1 MHQDTNMAAMR
12 AQNAA
17 AEVRRL
23 SSTILS
29 FTKMLDK
36 LEETHSLKEK
46 GKGKDKWPSQEP

>member
-23 SSTILS
+23 SSAILS